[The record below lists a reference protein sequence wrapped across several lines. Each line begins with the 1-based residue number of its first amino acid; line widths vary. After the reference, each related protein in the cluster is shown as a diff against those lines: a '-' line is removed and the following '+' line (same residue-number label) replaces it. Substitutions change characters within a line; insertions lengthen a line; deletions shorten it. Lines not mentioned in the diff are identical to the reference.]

1 MQNNIGT
8 VDRYVRLTAGLLA
21 LGAGVSM
28 RRQSPGRTLLMSLG
42 AMKVA
47 EGVTGWCPL
56 IQLAQATTQQTTSAA
71 SQNEG
76 QGTEKSARS
85 TSESGQ
91 TPERSTETSGHARNA
106 QHSSAPRRVRAVRKR
121 SESRQSGHTHDGRTH
136 QSPPLQ

>member
-21 LGAGVSM
+21 LGASFSM
-28 RRQSPGRTLLMSLG
+28 RRQSPGRALLMSLG

-56 IQLAQATTQQTTSAA
+56 IQLAQATSQQTTSAA
-71 SQNEG
+71 GQNKA

-91 TPERSTETSGHARNA
+91 QPEQSTETSGHARDG
-106 QHSSAPRRVRAVRKR
+106 QHTFAPRRVRAVRKR
-121 SESRQSGHTHDGRTH
+121 TESGQNGHTHDGRMH
-136 QSPPLQ
+136 QSSALQ